1 MKVLIG
7 IDNSKFSENVIQA
20 VVNQFRPKNT
30 EVLVLHVLQPIAAM
44 APPEMAQGYA
54 PELED
59 QKKPARALVERI
71 AKKLRRV
78 GFKAHTAVEIGD
90 VERVSILDTAAEWH
104 ADLIAVGSHG
114 QRGIES
120 FLLGS
125 VAESVARHAKC
136 SVEIVRTPVGNG

>member
-7 IDNSKFSENVIQA
+7 IDNSKFFENVIRA
-20 VVNQFRPKNT
+20 VVNQFRPENT
-30 EVLVLHVLQPIAAM
+30 EVLVLHVLQPVEPV

-54 PELED
+54 PELEE
-59 QKKPARALVERI
+59 QEKPAHALVERV
-71 AKKLRRV
+71 ADELRRA
-78 GFKAHTAVEIGD
+78 GFKAYSAVKVGD
-90 VERVSILDTAAEWH
+90 VKESILDTAAEWH

-114 QRGIES
+114 RRDIQS

-136 SVEIVRTPVGNG
+136 SVEIVRTPAGN